1 MTLHSCRKSNIALFL
16 VLLGFVLPNPVNA
29 AVTLITED
37 TPPANYLDRAGKPAG
52 LAVELVQEM
61 ARRVGDP
68 GVVQVVPWARGY
80 KDAQE
85 NADTA
90 LFHTVWTLERD
101 RLFQWV
107 GPLFPTEIVFY
118 RKAGVGPRINTLDDA
133 RKVRAIGTYKDDAK
147 EQLLKKMGFANL
159 ESTVDDSQ
167 NPKKLVA
174 GRIDLW
180 PVNTL
185 QVKSMLE
192 SGGLPA
198 DSIEPALTM
207 TRQQAYLAFSPKTDP
222 RLVAK
227 WQTALDEME
236 QDGTAD
242 SIRAKYGLKTQKTI
256 QIFTEEDPPRNFVQD
271 GVLKGHAVEIV
282 RQMLHRATDGSR
294 ITVASWSRGY
304 RETLENPD
312 TALFSIART
321 PEREKLFQWVGP
333 IYHTRLVFLAR
344 KGAGV
349 VIRNLDDARKV
360 KAIGTYKDDVGE
372 QYLKANG
379 FTNLDSG
386 VSAELVP
393 KKLADGRVDLWI
405 TPDDTAPILAK
416 QAGLDSAG
424 FETVYTVVTFDSCVG
439 VSHKT
444 SPAVVRR
451 WQEALNQMRKD
462 GTFDRIMKQGAPVP

>member
-1 MTLHSCRKSNIALFL
+1 MTLHSGRKSNMALFL

-101 RLFQWV
+101 KLFQWV

-118 RKAGVGPRINTLDDA
+118 RKAGVGPTINTLDDA
-133 RKVRAIGTYKDDAK
+133 RKVR
-147 EQLLKKMGFANL
+147 
-159 ESTVDDSQ
+159 
-167 NPKKLVA
+167 
-174 GRIDLW
+174 
-180 PVNTL
+180 
-185 QVKSMLE
+185 
-192 SGGLPA
+192 
-198 DSIEPALTM
+198 
-207 TRQQAYLAFSPKTDP
+207 
-222 RLVAK
+222 
-227 WQTALDEME
+227 
-236 QDGTAD
+236 
-242 SIRAKYGLKTQKTI
+242 
-256 QIFTEEDPPRNFVQD
+256 
-271 GVLKGHAVEIV
+271 
-282 RQMLHRATDGSR
+282 
-294 ITVASWSRGY
+294 
-304 RETLENPD
+304 
-312 TALFSIART
+312 
-321 PEREKLFQWVGP
+321 
-333 IYHTRLVFLAR
+333 
-344 KGAGV
+344 
-349 VIRNLDDARKV
+349 
-360 KAIGTYKDDVGE
+360 AIGTYKDDVGE

-424 FETVYTVVTFDSCVG
+424 F
-439 VSHKT
+439 
-444 SPAVVRR
+444 
-451 WQEALNQMRKD
+451 
-462 GTFDRIMKQGAPVP
+462 